1 LHVDTHSLPS
11 DIDEHL
17 FQAFH
22 FMFREVFMQSF
33 DDTYIAD
40 DLHAS
45 LLHMVPYWPFLSRHQ
60 LKLFLSLRK
69 TAI

>member
-1 LHVDTHSLPS
+1 MLIPHSLRP
-11 DIDEHL
+11 DFDEHL
-17 FQAFH
+17 FLAFH

-33 DDTYIAD
+33 DDAYITD

-45 LLHMVPYWPFLSRHQ
+45 LLHMVHYWLFLCRHQ

-69 TAI
+69 TTI